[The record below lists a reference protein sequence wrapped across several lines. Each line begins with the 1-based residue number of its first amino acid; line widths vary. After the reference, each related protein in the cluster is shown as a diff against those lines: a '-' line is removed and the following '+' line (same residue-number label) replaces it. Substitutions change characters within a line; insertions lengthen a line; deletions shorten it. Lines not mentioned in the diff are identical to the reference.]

1 MASTGCY
8 PAMVERR
15 LTRRAA
21 AALALWTLLAG
32 AAPPI
37 AFVPAGP
44 RFAEAADSYQRIWEE
59 DRDRIVAAME
69 SATGL
74 TFPTAPVEAIV
85 SETRPMTAY
94 HGREMRLRAS
104 YGTTYKRA
112 TLVHEVGHLLTLTL
126 PRNSGLDDHRLL
138 YLFLYDVWTDLYGES
153 WAERMVD
160 IERQIGP
167 EYAEAWD
174 WALAMTREQRQAR
187 LTALQVQLDY
197 DLNALPG

>member
-1 MASTGCY
+1 MASNGSY
-8 PAMVERR
+8 PAMVESR
-15 LTRRAA
+15 LTARRAA
-21 AALALWTLLAG
+21 AALAAWALLAAG
-32 AAPPI
+32 APPI

-44 RFAEAADSYQRIWEE
+44 TFAEAADSYQRIWEE

-74 TFPTAPVEAIV
+74 AFPTTPVEAIV
-85 SETRPMTAY
+85 SETRAMTAY

-104 YGTTYKRA
+104 YGATYKRA

-187 LTALQVQLDY
+187 LRSLRARLPYDAAALS
-197 DLNALPG
+197 

>member
-1 MASTGCY
+1 
-8 PAMVERR
+8 MVESKRTGSR
-15 LTRRAA
+15 PCAA
-21 AALALWTLLAG
+21 SALALWALLGA

-74 TFPTAPVEAIV
+74 AFPTAPVEAIV
-85 SETRPMTAY
+85 SETPPMTAY

-104 YGTTYKRA
+104 YAPTYKRA
-112 TLVHEVGHLLTLTL
+112 TLVHEIGHLLTLTL
-126 PRNSGLDDHRLL
+126 PRDSGLDDHRLL

-153 WAERMVD
+153 WAERMMQL
-160 IERQIGP
+160 ERRIGP
-167 EYAEAWD
+167 HYAEAWD

-187 LTALQVQLDY
+187 LRALQARLDY
-197 DLNALPG
+197 RSHL